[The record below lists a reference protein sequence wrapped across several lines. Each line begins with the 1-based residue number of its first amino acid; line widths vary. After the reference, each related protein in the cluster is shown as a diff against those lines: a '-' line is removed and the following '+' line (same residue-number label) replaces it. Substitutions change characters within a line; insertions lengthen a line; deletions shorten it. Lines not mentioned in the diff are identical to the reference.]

1 MNKKLLFFTLHSSL
15 FTFLLSSVSL
25 LQAKE
30 IGGKVT
36 DAATGNPIAGV
47 QVRAYGDERYTAM
60 TNAEGIY
67 LIKDVPDYVNS
78 VYFTLDGCA
87 PMQMAVG
94 KDAANV
100 NAKLYRN
107 AFSSSYKEYTSG
119 NRVSGTQGFGNS
131 VEASIDP
138 FIQGRLNADVHAV
151 GRGGNDGLGNVMFIN
166 GINSLNANAQPLV
179 VVDGVIMD
187 MMYDGTMLHD
197 GYFNNLLANINV
209 NDIESVEVM
218 KNGTAI
224 YGAKGAN
231 GVLLIKTK
239 RNKSMTTKID
249 VTIGGKFT
257 SIPRTPTM
265 MEADD
270 FRTYVSELLSAKV
283 LDISNMKFMV
293 SDPNY
298 YYYPQYHNQT
308 DWKKEVYRNAFAQTY
323 GINVQGGDDVAS
335 YNLSV
340 GYTDAK
346 STLKGNDFSR
356 FDMRLNTDIEVIRNL
371 NVRFDASFSDV
382 KRDLRDIGVS
392 SNVENTTIT
401 SPNFLAMVKSPFL
414 SPFAY
419 DVNGNVSN
427 YLAEADDYLEGVIT
441 TADRSLGNPNSIL
454 DNGDGRNKNTF
465 GNRLVMFTVAPS
477 YKINKHLTV
486 SEDFS
491 FSLVNTNENYYLP
504 LTGVPQFRVPG
515 LTDRVYVDNMVSSL
529 ATRQNSIQSD
539 TRLTWKNRYGAN
551 YIKAYG
557 GLRFMNNHYKLNVQN
572 GYNTGN
578 DKTPNMSTSLRYK
591 STDGADNKYSDFS
604 WYAAADYNYAEKYYA
619 SVSLTAQASSR
630 FGKDASALKMF
641 GTRWGLF
648 PSIQGSWVMSNES
661 WMADV
666 TPINYL
672 RLNLGFEITG
682 NDNIDYTASRTY
694 FISKS
699 MMGATL
705 TGLTL
710 GNVGNSTL
718 KWETSRKLNLGFE
731 TNLLDNRL
739 HVGFNYFASWTSDL
753 LTLQQMAWTSGLA
766 ENWTNSGK
774 LRNSGFDFSADVKV
788 INDKNWKWEVGM
800 SMGHYKNK
808 LTDLGN
814 GKTQQLT
821 SLYGATIISE
831 VGSPIAQFYGFR
843 TNGVYATEAEAKAD
857 GKVFLDN
864 TGKQIAFQAG
874 DMKFQDTN
882 GDGIISDDDRVV
894 IGNPNPDIYGN
905 IRSHLNWK
913 RFTLDMA
920 FTYSIGNDIY
930 NYQRSILESGK
941 YFYNQTTT
949 MNSRWT
955 TEGQETN
962 VPRLSYMD
970 PHGNS
975 RFSDRWIEDG
985 SYLKLSNITLSYA
998 IPINSTFIQGVTV
1011 WGAVNNVFTI
1021 TKYLGSDPDCTA
1033 AGNALYQG
1041 IDRGLLG
1048 KSRSFAMGVKV
1059 NL

>member
-1 MNKKLLFFTLHSSL
+1 MNTRKYITLTL
-15 FTFLLSSVSL
+15 ALASVSF

-47 QVRAYGDERYTAM
+47 QVKAYGDERFTAM

-67 LIKDVPDYVNS
+67 LMKDVPEYVNS
-78 VYFTLDGCA
+78 LYMTLEGCSPQQIA
-87 PMQMAVG
+87 IG
-94 KDAANV
+94 NDAMHVDAQ
-100 NAKLYRN
+100 LYRD
-107 AFSSSYKEYTSG
+107 AFSSSYKAYTSG
-119 NRVSGTQGFGNS
+119 NRTSGTTGFGNS
-131 VEASIDP
+131 VEMSIDP
-138 FIQGRLNADVHAV
+138 FIQGRMNADIHAV
-151 GRGGNDGLGNVMFIN
+151 SRGGNDGLGNVMFIN
-166 GINSLNANAQPLV
+166 GINSLNSNAQPLIV
-179 VVDGVIMD
+179 IDGMIVDVN
-187 MMYDGTMLHD
+187 YDGSMLHD

-249 VTIGGKFT
+249 LTIGGKFI
-257 SIPRTPTM
+257 SQPRTPSM
-265 MEADD
+265 MEAEDY
-270 FRTYVSELLSAKV
+270 RTYVTEMLAPRVSDMST
-283 LDISNMKFMV
+283 MKFMV
-293 SDPNY
+293 ADPKY
-298 YYYPQYHNQT
+298 YYYPQYHNET
-308 DWKKEVYRNAFAQTY
+308 DWKKEVYRNSFAQSY

-340 GYTDAK
+340 GYSAAN

-356 FDMRLNTDIEVIRNL
+356 FDMRLNTDIEIIRNL

-382 KRDLRDIGVS
+382 KRDLRDVGVS
-392 SNVENTTIT
+392 NDVESTTIT

-414 SPFAY
+414 SPYAY
-419 DVNGNVSN
+419 DVNGNLSG
-427 YLAEADDYLEGVIT
+427 YLAEADDYLQGYIIT
-441 TADRSLGNPNSIL
+441 SDRSLANPVSIL

-465 GNRLVMFTVAPS
+465 GNRLVTFTVAPS
-477 YKINKHLTV
+477 YKINKYFTV
-486 SEDFS
+486 SEDFG
-491 FSLVNTNENYYLP
+491 FTLVNTNENYYLP
-504 LTGVPQFRVPG
+504 ITGVPQFRVPG
-515 LTDRVYVDNMVSSL
+515 LTDIIYVENAVSSL

-539 TRLTWKNRYGAN
+539 TRLTWTNRYGAN
-551 YIKAYG
+551 YIKAFAG
-557 GLRFMNNHYKLNVQN
+557 FRFMNNRNKVNIQN

-578 DKTPNMSTSLRYK
+578 DKTPNMSPSLQYK
-591 STDGADNKYSDFS
+591 TTTGADDKYSDIS

-619 SVSLTAQASSR
+619 SVSLTGHASSR
-630 FGKDASALKMF
+630 FGEDASALKMF

-648 PSIQGSWVMSNES
+648 PSFQSSWVMSNEKWFS
-661 WMADV
+661 NVKMVD
-666 TPINYL
+666 YL

-682 NDNIDYTASRTY
+682 NDNIDYKASRSY
-694 FISKS
+694 FVSRS

-705 TGLTL
+705 TGLVL
-710 GNVGNSTL
+710 ENVGNNTL
-718 KWETSRKLNLGFE
+718 KWETTRKFNAGFE
-731 TNLLDNRL
+731 TNLLNNRL

-753 LTLQQMAWTSGLA
+753 LMLQQMAWTTGLA
-766 ENWTNSGK
+766 QNWTNGGK

-788 INDKNWKWEVGM
+788 INDKDWKWELGAT
-800 SMGHYKNK
+800 MGHYKNK

-814 GKTQQLT
+814 GTDRLLT
-821 SLYGATIISE
+821 NAYGATIISE
-831 VGSPIAQFYGFR
+831 VGGPVGQFYGYK
-843 TNGVYATEAEAKAD
+843 TNGIYSTEAEAQAD
-857 GKVFLDN
+857 GKYYLDQSGN
-864 TGKQIAFQAG
+864 KVAFQAG
-874 DMKFQDTN
+874 DMRFQDTN
-882 GDGIISDDDRVV
+882 GDGKIGEEDRVV
-894 IGNPNPDIYGN
+894 IGDPNPDIYGN
-905 IRSHLNWK
+905 FRSHLKWK
-913 RFTLDMA
+913 RFALDMA

-941 YFYNQTTT
+941 YFYNQTKA

-955 TEGQETN
+955 TEGQVTDI
-962 VPRLSYMD
+962 PRLSYQD

-998 IPINSTFIQGVTV
+998 IPINSTFLQGITV

-1033 AGNALYQG
+1033 SGNALLQG

-1048 KSRSFAMGVKV
+1048 QSRSFAMGVKV

>member
-1 MNKKLLFFTLHSSL
+1 MNKKYIITL
-15 FTFLLSSVSL
+15 TFALTSVSF

-36 DAATGNPIAGV
+36 DAATGNPIAGA

-67 LIKDVPDYVNS
+67 LMKDVPEYVSS
-78 VYFTLDGCA
+78 VYITLDGCA
-87 PMQMAVG
+87 PLQMAIG
-94 KDAANV
+94 KDPAHVDAQ
-100 NAKLYRN
+100 LYRD
-107 AFSSSYKEYTSG
+107 AFSSNYKGYTSG
-119 NRVSGTQGFGNS
+119 NRTSGTKGFENS
-131 VEASIDP
+131 VEASVDP
-138 FIQGRLNADVHAV
+138 FIQSRLNSEVHAV

-166 GINSLNANAQPLV
+166 GLNSLNANAQPLV

-187 MMYDGTMLHD
+187 MMYDRTMIHD
-197 GYFNNLLANINV
+197 GYFNNLLANINI

-231 GVLLIKTK
+231 GVVLIKTK

-249 VTIGGKFT
+249 VTIGAKFT

-265 MEADD
+265 MVAEDY
-270 FRTYVSELLSAKV
+270 RTYASEMLSAKV
-283 LDISNMKFMV
+283 EDISNMKFMV
-293 SDPNY
+293 SDPSY

-340 GYTDAK
+340 GYTDGK

-356 FDMRLNTDIEVIRNL
+356 FDMRLNTDIEIIRNL

-382 KRDLRDIGVS
+382 KRDLRDVGVS
-392 SNVENTTIT
+392 ANVDNTTLT
-401 SPNFLAMVKSPFL
+401 APNFLAMVKAPFL
-414 SPFAY
+414 SPYAY
-419 DVNGNVSN
+419 DISGNKSE
-427 YLAEADDYLEGVIT
+427 YLAEADDYLEDYIIT
-441 TADRSLGNPNSIL
+441 SDRSLANPNSIL

-465 GNRLVMFTVAPS
+465 GNRLVTFTIAPS
-477 YKINKHLTV
+477 YKINKYFTV
-486 SEDFS
+486 SEDFN

-504 LTGVPQFRVPG
+504 IAGVPLFRVPD
-515 LTDRVYVDNMVSSL
+515 LTDRVYVNNTVSSL

-551 YIKAYG
+551 FIKAYG
-557 GLRFMNNHYKLNVQN
+557 GIRYMNNRYKMNIQK

-578 DKTPNMSTSLRYK
+578 DKTPNMSSALSYK
-591 STDGADNKYSDFS
+591 STIGADDKYSDFT
-604 WYAAADYNYAEKYYA
+604 WYLAADYNYAEKYYVSA
-619 SVSLTAQASSR
+619 SLASQASSR
-630 FGKDASALKMF
+630 FGDDASAMKLF
-641 GTRWGLF
+641 GARWGFF
-648 PSIQGSWVMSNES
+648 PSFQGSWVMSNES
-661 WMADV
+661 WMAGAKMID
-666 TPINYL
+666 YL
-672 RLNLGFEITG
+672 RLNMGFEITG
-682 NDNIDYTASRTY
+682 NDNINDTASRSY
-694 FISKS
+694 FVSKS

-705 TGLTL
+705 TGLL
-710 GNVGNSTL
+710 FGNVGNSTL
-718 KWETSRKLNLGFE
+718 KWETTRRFNVGFE
-731 TNLLDNRL
+731 SNLLNNRL

-753 LTLQQMAWTSGLA
+753 LTLQQVAWTSGLH
-766 ENWTNSGK
+766 ENWTNGGK
-774 LRNSGFDFSADVKV
+774 LRNTGFDLSFDVKV
-788 INDKNWKWEVGM
+788 LNTKDWKWEVGAT
-800 SMGHYKNK
+800 MGHYKNK

-814 GKTQQLT
+814 GT
-821 SLYGATIISE
+821 SSMLSSAYGATIISE

-864 TGKQIAFQAG
+864 TGRAIAFQAG

-905 IRSHLNWK
+905 FRSHLNWK

-930 NYQRSILESGK
+930 NYERSILESGK
-941 YFYNQTTT
+941 YFYNQTSA

-955 TEGQETN
+955 TEGQVTDM
-962 VPRLSYMD
+962 PRLSYQD

-985 SYLKLSNITLSYA
+985 SYLKFSNVTLSYA
-998 IPINSTFIQGVTV
+998 IPINSTFLQGITV
-1011 WGAVNNVFTI
+1011 WGAINNVFTI

-1033 AGNALYQG
+1033 SGNALYQG

>member
-1 MNKKLLFFTLHSSL
+1 MNTRKYITLTL
-15 FTFLLSSVSL
+15 ALASVSF

-47 QVRAYGDERYTAM
+47 QVKAYGDERFTAM

-67 LIKDVPDYVNS
+67 LMKDVPEYVNS
-78 VYFTLDGCA
+78 LYMTLEGCSPQQIA
-87 PMQMAVG
+87 IG
-94 KDAANV
+94 NDAMHVDAQ
-100 NAKLYRN
+100 LYRD
-107 AFSSSYKEYTSG
+107 AFSSSYKAYTSG
-119 NRVSGTQGFGNS
+119 NRTSGTTGFGNS
-131 VEASIDP
+131 VEMSIDP
-138 FIQGRLNADVHAV
+138 FIQGRMNADIHAV
-151 GRGGNDGLGNVMFIN
+151 SRGGNDGLGNVMFIN
-166 GINSLNANAQPLV
+166 GINSLNSNAQPLIV
-179 VVDGVIMD
+179 IDGMIVDVN
-187 MMYDGTMLHD
+187 YDGSMLHD

-249 VTIGGKFT
+249 LTIGGKFI
-257 SIPRTPTM
+257 SQPRTPSM
-265 MEADD
+265 MEAEDY
-270 FRTYVSELLSAKV
+270 RTYVTEMLAPRVSDMST
-283 LDISNMKFMV
+283 MKFMV
-293 SDPNY
+293 ADPKY
-298 YYYPQYHNQT
+298 YYYPQYHNET
-308 DWKKEVYRNAFAQTY
+308 DWKKEVYRNSFAQSY

-340 GYTDAK
+340 GYSAAN

-356 FDMRLNTDIEVIRNL
+356 FDMRLNTDIEIIRNL

-382 KRDLRDIGVS
+382 KRDLRDVGVS
-392 SNVENTTIT
+392 NDVESTTIT

-414 SPFAY
+414 SPYAY
-419 DVNGNVSN
+419 DVNGNLSG
-427 YLAEADDYLEGVIT
+427 YLAEADDYLQGYIIT
-441 TADRSLGNPNSIL
+441 SDRSLANPVSIL

-465 GNRLVMFTVAPS
+465 GNRLVTFTVAPS
-477 YKINKHLTV
+477 YKINKYFTV
-486 SEDFS
+486 SEDFG
-491 FSLVNTNENYYLP
+491 FTLVNTNENYYLP
-504 LTGVPQFRVPG
+504 ITGVPQFRVPG
-515 LTDRVYVDNMVSSL
+515 LTDIVYVENAVSSL

-539 TRLTWKNRYGAN
+539 TRLTWTNRYGAN
-551 YIKAYG
+551 YIKAFAG
-557 GLRFMNNHYKLNVQN
+557 FRFMNNRNKVNIQN

-578 DKTPNMSTSLRYK
+578 DKTPNMSTSLQYK
-591 STDGADNKYSDFS
+591 TTTGADDKYSDIS

-619 SVSLTAQASSR
+619 SVSLTGHASSR
-630 FGKDASALKMF
+630 FGEDASALKMF

-648 PSIQGSWVMSNES
+648 PSFQGSWVMSNEKWFS
-661 WMADV
+661 NVKMVD
-666 TPINYL
+666 YL

-682 NDNIDYTASRTY
+682 NDNIDYKASRSY
-694 FISKS
+694 FVSRS

-705 TGLTL
+705 TGLVL
-710 GNVGNSTL
+710 ENVGNSTL
-718 KWETSRKLNLGFE
+718 KWETTRKFNAGFE
-731 TNLLDNRL
+731 TNLLNNRL

-753 LTLQQMAWTSGLA
+753 LMLQQMAWTTGLA
-766 ENWTNSGK
+766 QNWTNGGK

-788 INDKNWKWEVGM
+788 INDKDWKWELGAT
-800 SMGHYKNK
+800 MGHYKNK

-814 GKTQQLT
+814 GSDRLLT
-821 SLYGATIISE
+821 SAYGATIISE
-831 VGSPIAQFYGFR
+831 VGGPVGQFYGYK
-843 TNGVYATEAEAKAD
+843 TNGVYSTEAEAQAD
-857 GKVFLDN
+857 GKYYLDQSGN
-864 TGKQIAFQAG
+864 KVAFQAG
-874 DMKFQDTN
+874 DMRFQDTN
-882 GDGIISDDDRVV
+882 GDGKIGEEDRVV
-894 IGNPNPDIYGN
+894 IGDPNPDIYGN
-905 IRSHLNWK
+905 FRSHLKWK
-913 RFTLDMA
+913 RFALDMA

-941 YFYNQTTT
+941 YFYNQTKA

-955 TEGQETN
+955 TEGQVTDI
-962 VPRLSYMD
+962 PRLSYQD

-998 IPINSTFIQGVTV
+998 IPINRTFLQGITV

-1033 AGNALYQG
+1033 SGNALLQG

-1048 KSRSFAMGVKV
+1048 QSRSFAMGVKV

>member
-1 MNKKLLFFTLHSSL
+1 MNTRKYITLTL
-15 FTFLLSSVSL
+15 ALASVSF

-47 QVRAYGDERYTAM
+47 QVKAYGDERFTAM

-67 LIKDVPDYVNS
+67 LMKDVPEYVNS
-78 VYFTLDGCA
+78 LYMTLEGCSPQQIA
-87 PMQMAVG
+87 IG
-94 KDAANV
+94 NDAMHVDAQ
-100 NAKLYRN
+100 LYRD
-107 AFSSSYKEYTSG
+107 AFSSSYKAYTSG
-119 NRVSGTQGFGNS
+119 NRTSGTTGFGNS
-131 VEASIDP
+131 VEMSIDP
-138 FIQGRLNADVHAV
+138 FIQGRMNADIHAV
-151 GRGGNDGLGNVMFIN
+151 SRGGNDGLGNVMFIN
-166 GINSLNANAQPLV
+166 GINSLNSNAQPLIV
-179 VVDGVIMD
+179 IDGMIVDVN
-187 MMYDGTMLHD
+187 YDGSMLHD

-249 VTIGGKFT
+249 LTIGGKFI
-257 SIPRTPTM
+257 SQPRTPSM
-265 MEADD
+265 MEAEDY
-270 FRTYVSELLSAKV
+270 RTYVTEMLAPRVSDMST
-283 LDISNMKFMV
+283 MKFMV
-293 SDPNY
+293 ADPKY
-298 YYYPQYHNQT
+298 YYYPQYHNET
-308 DWKKEVYRNAFAQTY
+308 DWKKEVYRNSFAQSY

-340 GYTDAK
+340 GYSAAN

-356 FDMRLNTDIEVIRNL
+356 FDMRLNTDIEIIRNL

-382 KRDLRDIGVS
+382 KRDLRDVGVS
-392 SNVENTTIT
+392 NDVESTTIT

-414 SPFAY
+414 SPYAY
-419 DVNGNVSN
+419 DVNGNLSG
-427 YLAEADDYLEGVIT
+427 YLAEADDYLQGYIIT
-441 TADRSLGNPNSIL
+441 SDRSLANPVSIL

-465 GNRLVMFTVAPS
+465 GNRLVTFTVAPS
-477 YKINKHLTV
+477 YKINKYFTV
-486 SEDFS
+486 SEDFG
-491 FSLVNTNENYYLP
+491 FTLVNTNENYYLP
-504 LTGVPQFRVPG
+504 ITGVPQFRVPG
-515 LTDRVYVDNMVSSL
+515 LTDIVYVENAVSSL

-539 TRLTWKNRYGAN
+539 TRLTWTNRYGAN
-551 YIKAYG
+551 YIKAFAG
-557 GLRFMNNHYKLNVQN
+557 FRFMNNRNKVNIQN

-578 DKTPNMSTSLRYK
+578 DKTPNMSPSLQYK
-591 STDGADNKYSDFS
+591 TTTGADDKYSDIS

-619 SVSLTAQASSR
+619 SVSLTGHASSR
-630 FGKDASALKMF
+630 FGEDASALKMF

-648 PSIQGSWVMSNES
+648 PNFQGSWVMSNEKWFS
-661 WMADV
+661 NVKMVD
-666 TPINYL
+666 YL

-682 NDNIDYTASRTY
+682 NDNIDYKASRSY
-694 FISKS
+694 FVSRS

-705 TGLTL
+705 TGLVL
-710 GNVGNSTL
+710 ENVGNSTL
-718 KWETSRKLNLGFE
+718 KWETTRKFNAGFE
-731 TNLLDNRL
+731 TNLLNNRL

-753 LTLQQMAWTSGLA
+753 LMLQQMAWTTGLA
-766 ENWTNSGK
+766 QNWTNGGK

-788 INDKNWKWEVGM
+788 INDKDWKWELGAT
-800 SMGHYKNK
+800 MGHYKNK

-814 GKTQQLT
+814 GSDRLLT
-821 SLYGATIISE
+821 SAYGATIISE
-831 VGSPIAQFYGFR
+831 VGGPVGQFYGYK
-843 TNGVYATEAEAKAD
+843 TNGVYSTEAEAQAD
-857 GKVFLDN
+857 GKYYLDQSGN
-864 TGKQIAFQAG
+864 KVAFQAG
-874 DMKFQDTN
+874 DMRFQDTN
-882 GDGIISDDDRVV
+882 GDGKIGEEDRVV
-894 IGNPNPDIYGN
+894 IGDPNPDIYGN
-905 IRSHLNWK
+905 FRSHLKWK
-913 RFTLDMA
+913 RFALDMA

-941 YFYNQTTT
+941 YFYNQTKA

-955 TEGQETN
+955 TEGQVTDI
-962 VPRLSYMD
+962 PRLSYQD

-998 IPINSTFIQGVTV
+998 IPINRTFLQGITV

-1033 AGNALYQG
+1033 SGNALLQG

-1048 KSRSFAMGVKV
+1048 QSRSFAMGVKV

>member
-1 MNKKLLFFTLHSSL
+1 MNTRKYITLTL
-15 FTFLLSSVSL
+15 ALASVSF

-47 QVRAYGDERYTAM
+47 QVKAYGDERFTAM

-67 LIKDVPDYVNS
+67 LMKDVPEYVNS
-78 VYFTLDGCA
+78 LYMTLEGCSPQQIA
-87 PMQMAVG
+87 IG
-94 KDAANV
+94 NDAMHVDAQ
-100 NAKLYRN
+100 LYRD
-107 AFSSSYKEYTSG
+107 AFSSSYKAYTSG
-119 NRVSGTQGFGNS
+119 NRTSGTTGFGNS
-131 VEASIDP
+131 VEMSIDP
-138 FIQGRLNADVHAV
+138 FIQGRMNADIHAV
-151 GRGGNDGLGNVMFIN
+151 SRGGNDGLGNVMFIN
-166 GINSLNANAQPLV
+166 GINSLNSNAQPLIV
-179 VVDGVIMD
+179 IDGMIVDVN
-187 MMYDGTMLHD
+187 YDGSMLHD

-249 VTIGGKFT
+249 LTIGGKFI
-257 SIPRTPTM
+257 SQPRTPSM
-265 MEADD
+265 MEAEDY
-270 FRTYVSELLSAKV
+270 RTYVTEMLAPRVSDMST
-283 LDISNMKFMV
+283 MKFMV
-293 SDPNY
+293 ADPKY
-298 YYYPQYHNQT
+298 YYYPQYHNET
-308 DWKKEVYRNAFAQTY
+308 DWKKEVYRNSFAQSY

-340 GYTDAK
+340 GYSAAN

-356 FDMRLNTDIEVIRNL
+356 FDMRLNTDIEIIRNL

-382 KRDLRDIGVS
+382 KRDLRDVGVS
-392 SNVENTTIT
+392 NDVESTTIT

-414 SPFAY
+414 SPYAY
-419 DVNGNVSN
+419 DVNGNLSG
-427 YLAEADDYLEGVIT
+427 YLAEADDYLQGYIIT
-441 TADRSLGNPNSIL
+441 SDRSLANPVSIL

-465 GNRLVMFTVAPS
+465 GNRLVTFTVAPS
-477 YKINKHLTV
+477 YKINKYFTV
-486 SEDFS
+486 SEDFG
-491 FSLVNTNENYYLP
+491 FTLVNTNENYYLP
-504 LTGVPQFRVPG
+504 ITGVPQFRVPG
-515 LTDRVYVDNMVSSL
+515 LTDIVYVENAVSSL

-539 TRLTWKNRYGAN
+539 TRLTWTNRYGAN
-551 YIKAYG
+551 YIKAFAG
-557 GLRFMNNHYKLNVQN
+557 FRFMNNRNKVNIQN

-578 DKTPNMSTSLRYK
+578 DKTPNMSTSLQYK
-591 STDGADNKYSDFS
+591 TTTGADDKYSDIS
-604 WYAAADYNYAEKYYA
+604 WYAAADYNFAEKYYA
-619 SVSLTAQASSR
+619 SVSLTGHASSR
-630 FGKDASALKMF
+630 FGEDASALKMF

-648 PSIQGSWVMSNES
+648 PSFQGSWVMSNEKWFS
-661 WMADV
+661 NVKMVD
-666 TPINYL
+666 YL

-682 NDNIDYTASRTY
+682 NDNIDYKASRSY
-694 FISKS
+694 FVSRS

-705 TGLTL
+705 TGLVL
-710 GNVGNSTL
+710 ENVGNSTL
-718 KWETSRKLNLGFE
+718 KWETTRKFNAGFE
-731 TNLLDNRL
+731 TNLLNNRL

-753 LTLQQMAWTSGLA
+753 LMLQQMAWTTGLA
-766 ENWTNSGK
+766 QNWTNGGK

-788 INDKNWKWEVGM
+788 INDKDWKWELGAT
-800 SMGHYKNK
+800 MGHYKNK

-814 GKTQQLT
+814 GTDRLLT
-821 SLYGATIISE
+821 SAYGATIISE
-831 VGSPIAQFYGFR
+831 VGGPVGQFYGYK
-843 TNGVYATEAEAKAD
+843 TNGVYSTEAEAQAD
-857 GKVFLDN
+857 GKYYLDQSGN
-864 TGKQIAFQAG
+864 KVAFQAG
-874 DMKFQDTN
+874 DMRFQDTN
-882 GDGIISDDDRVV
+882 GDGKIGEEDRVV
-894 IGNPNPDIYGN
+894 IGDPNPDIYGN
-905 IRSHLNWK
+905 FRSHLKWK
-913 RFTLDMA
+913 RFALDMA

-941 YFYNQTTT
+941 YFYNQTKA

-955 TEGQETN
+955 TEGQVTDI
-962 VPRLSYMD
+962 PRLSYQD

-998 IPINSTFIQGVTV
+998 IPINSTFLQGITV

-1033 AGNALYQG
+1033 SGNALLQG

-1048 KSRSFAMGVKV
+1048 QSRSFAMGVKV

>member
-1 MNKKLLFFTLHSSL
+1 M
-15 FTFLLSSVSL
+15 
-25 LQAKE
+25 
-30 IGGKVT
+30 
-36 DAATGNPIAGV
+36 
-47 QVRAYGDERYTAM
+47 
-60 TNAEGIY
+60 
-67 LIKDVPDYVNS
+67 
-78 VYFTLDGCA
+78 
-87 PMQMAVG
+87 
-94 KDAANV
+94 
-100 NAKLYRN
+100 
-107 AFSSSYKEYTSG
+107 
-119 NRVSGTQGFGNS
+119 
-131 VEASIDP
+131 
-138 FIQGRLNADVHAV
+138 
-151 GRGGNDGLGNVMFIN
+151 
-166 GINSLNANAQPLV
+166 
-179 VVDGVIMD
+179 
-187 MMYDGTMLHD
+187 
-197 GYFNNLLANINV
+197 
-209 NDIESVEVM
+209 
-218 KNGTAI
+218 
-224 YGAKGAN
+224 
-231 GVLLIKTK
+231 
-239 RNKSMTTKID
+239 
-249 VTIGGKFT
+249 
-257 SIPRTPTM
+257 
-265 MEADD
+265 
-270 FRTYVSELLSAKV
+270 
-283 LDISNMKFMV
+283 
-293 SDPNY
+293 
-298 YYYPQYHNQT
+298 
-308 DWKKEVYRNAFAQTY
+308 YRNAFAQTY

>member
-1 MNKKLLFFTLHSSL
+1 MNTRKYITLTL
-15 FTFLLSSVSL
+15 ALASVSF

-47 QVRAYGDERYTAM
+47 QVKAYGDERFTAM

-67 LIKDVPDYVNS
+67 LMKDVPEYVNS
-78 VYFTLDGCA
+78 LYMTLEGCSPQQIA
-87 PMQMAVG
+87 IG
-94 KDAANV
+94 NDAMHVDAQ
-100 NAKLYRN
+100 LYRD
-107 AFSSSYKEYTSG
+107 AFSSSYKAYTSG
-119 NRVSGTQGFGNS
+119 NRTSGTTGFGNS
-131 VEASIDP
+131 VEMSIDP
-138 FIQGRLNADVHAV
+138 FIQGRMNADIHAV
-151 GRGGNDGLGNVMFIN
+151 SRGGNDGLGNVMFIN
-166 GINSLNANAQPLV
+166 GINSLNSNAQPLIV
-179 VVDGVIMD
+179 IDGMIVDVN
-187 MMYDGTMLHD
+187 YDGSMLHD

-249 VTIGGKFT
+249 LTIGGKFI
-257 SIPRTPTM
+257 SQPRTPSM
-265 MEADD
+265 MEAEDY
-270 FRTYVSELLSAKV
+270 RTYVTEMLAPRVSDMST
-283 LDISNMKFMV
+283 MKFMV
-293 SDPNY
+293 ADPKY
-298 YYYPQYHNQT
+298 YYYPQYHNET
-308 DWKKEVYRNAFAQTY
+308 DWKKEVYRNSFAQSY

-340 GYTDAK
+340 GYSAAN

-356 FDMRLNTDIEVIRNL
+356 FDMRLNTDIEIIRNL

-382 KRDLRDIGVS
+382 KRDLRDVGVS
-392 SNVENTTIT
+392 NDVESTTIT

-414 SPFAY
+414 SPYAY
-419 DVNGNVSN
+419 DVNGNLSG
-427 YLAEADDYLEGVIT
+427 YLAEADDYLQGYIIT
-441 TADRSLGNPNSIL
+441 SDRSLANPVSIL

-465 GNRLVMFTVAPS
+465 GNRLVTFTVAPS
-477 YKINKHLTV
+477 YKINKYFTV
-486 SEDFS
+486 SEDFG
-491 FSLVNTNENYYLP
+491 FTLVNTNENYYLP
-504 LTGVPQFRVPG
+504 ITGVPQFRVPG
-515 LTDRVYVDNMVSSL
+515 LTDIVYVENAVSSL

-539 TRLTWKNRYGAN
+539 TRLTWTNRYGAN
-551 YIKAYG
+551 YIKAFAG
-557 GLRFMNNHYKLNVQN
+557 FRFMNNRNKVNIQN

-578 DKTPNMSTSLRYK
+578 DKTPNMSPSLQYK
-591 STDGADNKYSDFS
+591 TTTGADDKYSDIS

-619 SVSLTAQASSR
+619 SVSLTGHASSR
-630 FGKDASALKMF
+630 FGEDASALKMF

-648 PSIQGSWVMSNES
+648 PSFQGSWVMSNEKWFS
-661 WMADV
+661 NVKMVD
-666 TPINYL
+666 YL

-682 NDNIDYTASRTY
+682 NDNIDYKASRSY
-694 FISKS
+694 FVSRS

-705 TGLTL
+705 TGLVL
-710 GNVGNSTL
+710 ENVGNSTL
-718 KWETSRKLNLGFE
+718 KWETTRKFNAGFE
-731 TNLLDNRL
+731 TNLLNNRL

-753 LTLQQMAWTSGLA
+753 LMLQQMAWTTGLA
-766 ENWTNSGK
+766 QNWTNDGK

-788 INDKNWKWEVGM
+788 INDKDWKWELGAT
-800 SMGHYKNK
+800 MGHYKNK

-814 GKTQQLT
+814 GSDRLLT
-821 SLYGATIISE
+821 SAYGATIISE
-831 VGSPIAQFYGFR
+831 VGGPVGQFYGYK
-843 TNGVYATEAEAKAD
+843 TNGVYSTEAEAQAD
-857 GKVFLDN
+857 GKYYLDQSGN
-864 TGKQIAFQAG
+864 KVAFQAG
-874 DMKFQDTN
+874 DMRFQDTN
-882 GDGIISDDDRVV
+882 GDGKIGEEDRVV
-894 IGNPNPDIYGN
+894 IGDPNPDIYGN
-905 IRSHLNWK
+905 FRSHLKWK
-913 RFTLDMA
+913 RFALDMA

-941 YFYNQTTT
+941 YFYNQTKA

-955 TEGQETN
+955 TEGQVTDI
-962 VPRLSYMD
+962 PRLSYQD

-998 IPINSTFIQGVTV
+998 IPINRTFLQGITV

-1033 AGNALYQG
+1033 SGNALLQG

-1048 KSRSFAMGVKV
+1048 QSRSFAMGVKV

>member
-1 MNKKLLFFTLHSSL
+1 MNTRKYITLTL
-15 FTFLLSSVSL
+15 ALASVSF

-47 QVRAYGDERYTAM
+47 QVKAYGDERFTAM

-67 LIKDVPDYVNS
+67 LMKDVPEYVNS
-78 VYFTLDGCA
+78 LYMTLEGCSPQQIA
-87 PMQMAVG
+87 IG
-94 KDAANV
+94 NDAMHVDAQ
-100 NAKLYRN
+100 LYRD
-107 AFSSSYKEYTSG
+107 AFSSSYKAYTSG
-119 NRVSGTQGFGNS
+119 NRTSGTTGFGNS
-131 VEASIDP
+131 VEMSIDP
-138 FIQGRLNADVHAV
+138 FIQGRMNADIHAV
-151 GRGGNDGLGNVMFIN
+151 SRGGNDGLGNVMFIN
-166 GINSLNANAQPLV
+166 GINSLNSNAQPLIV
-179 VVDGVIMD
+179 IDGMIVDVN
-187 MMYDGTMLHD
+187 YDGSMLHD

-249 VTIGGKFT
+249 LTIGGKFI
-257 SIPRTPTM
+257 SQPRTPSM
-265 MEADD
+265 MEAEDY
-270 FRTYVSELLSAKV
+270 RTYVTEMLAPRVSDMST
-283 LDISNMKFMV
+283 MKFMV
-293 SDPNY
+293 ADPKY
-298 YYYPQYHNQT
+298 YYYPQYHNET
-308 DWKKEVYRNAFAQTY
+308 DWKKEVYRNSFAQSY

-340 GYTDAK
+340 GYSAAN

-356 FDMRLNTDIEVIRNL
+356 FDMRLNTDIEIIRNL

-382 KRDLRDIGVS
+382 KRDLRDVGVS
-392 SNVENTTIT
+392 NDVESTTIT

-414 SPFAY
+414 SPYAY
-419 DVNGNVSN
+419 DVNGNLSG
-427 YLAEADDYLEGVIT
+427 YLAEADDYLQGYIIT
-441 TADRSLGNPNSIL
+441 SDRSLANPVSIL

-465 GNRLVMFTVAPS
+465 GNRLVTFTVAPS
-477 YKINKHLTV
+477 YKINKYFTV
-486 SEDFS
+486 SEDFG
-491 FSLVNTNENYYLP
+491 FTLVNTNENYYLP
-504 LTGVPQFRVPG
+504 ITGVPQFRVPG
-515 LTDRVYVDNMVSSL
+515 LTDIVYVENAVSSL

-539 TRLTWKNRYGAN
+539 TRLTWTNRYGAN
-551 YIKAYG
+551 YIKAFAG
-557 GLRFMNNHYKLNVQN
+557 FRFMNNRNKVNIQN

-578 DKTPNMSTSLRYK
+578 DKTPNMSTSLQYK
-591 STDGADNKYSDFS
+591 TTTGADDKYSDIS

-619 SVSLTAQASSR
+619 SVSLTGHASSR
-630 FGKDASALKMF
+630 FGEDASALKMF

-648 PSIQGSWVMSNES
+648 PSFQGSWVMSNEKWFS
-661 WMADV
+661 NVKMVD
-666 TPINYL
+666 YL

-682 NDNIDYTASRTY
+682 NDNIDYKASRSY
-694 FISKS
+694 FVSRS

-705 TGLTL
+705 TGLVL
-710 GNVGNSTL
+710 ENVGNNTL
-718 KWETSRKLNLGFE
+718 KWETTRKFNAGFE
-731 TNLLDNRL
+731 TNLLNNRL

-753 LTLQQMAWTSGLA
+753 LMLQQMAWTTGLA
-766 ENWTNSGK
+766 QNWTNGGK

-788 INDKNWKWEVGM
+788 INDKDWKWELGAT
-800 SMGHYKNK
+800 MGHYKNK

-814 GKTQQLT
+814 GTDRLLT
-821 SLYGATIISE
+821 SAYGATIISE
-831 VGSPIAQFYGFR
+831 VGGPVGQFYGYK
-843 TNGVYATEAEAKAD
+843 TNGVYSTEAEAQAD
-857 GKVFLDN
+857 GKYYLDQSGN
-864 TGKQIAFQAG
+864 KVAFQAG
-874 DMKFQDTN
+874 DMRFQDTN
-882 GDGIISDDDRVV
+882 GDGKIGEEDRVV
-894 IGNPNPDIYGN
+894 IGDPNPDIYGN
-905 IRSHLNWK
+905 FRSHLKWK
-913 RFTLDMA
+913 RFALDMA

-941 YFYNQTTT
+941 YFYNQTKA

-955 TEGQETN
+955 TEGQVTDI
-962 VPRLSYMD
+962 PRLSYQD

-998 IPINSTFIQGVTV
+998 IPINSTFLQGITV
-1011 WGAVNNVFTI
+1011 WGAVNNVFNI

-1033 AGNALYQG
+1033 SGNALLQG

-1048 KSRSFAMGVKV
+1048 QSRSFAMGVKV

>member
-1 MNKKLLFFTLHSSL
+1 MNTRKYITLTL
-15 FTFLLSSVSL
+15 ALASVSF

-47 QVRAYGDERYTAM
+47 QVKAYGDERFTAM

-67 LIKDVPDYVNS
+67 LMKDVPEYVNS
-78 VYFTLDGCA
+78 LYMTLEGCSPQQIA
-87 PMQMAVG
+87 IG
-94 KDAANV
+94 NDAMHVDAQ
-100 NAKLYRN
+100 LYRD
-107 AFSSSYKEYTSG
+107 AFSSSYKAYTSG
-119 NRVSGTQGFGNS
+119 NRTSGTTGFGNS
-131 VEASIDP
+131 VEMSIDP
-138 FIQGRLNADVHAV
+138 FIQGRMNADIHAV
-151 GRGGNDGLGNVMFIN
+151 SRGGNDGLGNVMFIN
-166 GINSLNANAQPLV
+166 GINSLNSNAQPLIV
-179 VVDGVIMD
+179 IDGMIVDVN
-187 MMYDGTMLHD
+187 YDGSMLHD

-249 VTIGGKFT
+249 LTIGGKFI
-257 SIPRTPTM
+257 SQPRTPSM
-265 MEADD
+265 MEAEDY
-270 FRTYVSELLSAKV
+270 RTYVTEMLAPRVSDMST
-283 LDISNMKFMV
+283 MKFMV
-293 SDPNY
+293 ADPKY
-298 YYYPQYHNQT
+298 YYYPQYHNET
-308 DWKKEVYRNAFAQTY
+308 DWKKEVYRNSFAQSY

-340 GYTDAK
+340 GYSAAN

-356 FDMRLNTDIEVIRNL
+356 FDMRLNTDIEIIRNL

-382 KRDLRDIGVS
+382 KRDLRDVGVS
-392 SNVENTTIT
+392 NDVESTTIT

-414 SPFAY
+414 SPYAY
-419 DVNGNVSN
+419 DVNGNLSG
-427 YLAEADDYLEGVIT
+427 YLAEADDYLQGYIIT
-441 TADRSLGNPNSIL
+441 SDRSLANPVSIL

-465 GNRLVMFTVAPS
+465 GNRLVTFTVAPS
-477 YKINKHLTV
+477 YKINKYFTV
-486 SEDFS
+486 SEDFG
-491 FSLVNTNENYYLP
+491 FTLVNTNENYYLP
-504 LTGVPQFRVPG
+504 ITGVPQFRVPG
-515 LTDRVYVDNMVSSL
+515 LTDIVYVENAVSSL

-539 TRLTWKNRYGAN
+539 TRLTWTNRYGAN
-551 YIKAYG
+551 YIKAFAG
-557 GLRFMNNHYKLNVQN
+557 FRFMNNRNKVNIQN

-578 DKTPNMSTSLRYK
+578 DKTPNMSPSLQYK
-591 STDGADNKYSDFS
+591 TTTGADDKYSDIS

-619 SVSLTAQASSR
+619 SVSLTGHASSR
-630 FGKDASALKMF
+630 FGEDASALKMF

-648 PSIQGSWVMSNES
+648 PSFQGSWVMSNEKWFS
-661 WMADV
+661 NVKMVD
-666 TPINYL
+666 YL

-682 NDNIDYTASRTY
+682 NDNIDYKASRSY
-694 FISKS
+694 FVSRS

-705 TGLTL
+705 TGLVL
-710 GNVGNSTL
+710 ENVGNSTL
-718 KWETSRKLNLGFE
+718 KWETTRKFNAGFE
-731 TNLLDNRL
+731 TNLLNNRL

-753 LTLQQMAWTSGLA
+753 LMLQQMAWTTGLA
-766 ENWTNSGK
+766 QNWTNGGK

-788 INDKNWKWEVGM
+788 INDKDWKWELGAT
-800 SMGHYKNK
+800 MGHYKNK

-814 GKTQQLT
+814 GSDRLLT
-821 SLYGATIISE
+821 SAYGATIISE
-831 VGSPIAQFYGFR
+831 VGGPVGQFYGYK
-843 TNGVYATEAEAKAD
+843 TNGVYSTEAEAQAD
-857 GKVFLDN
+857 GKYYLDQSGN
-864 TGKQIAFQAG
+864 KVAFQAG
-874 DMKFQDTN
+874 DMRFQDTN
-882 GDGIISDDDRVV
+882 GDGKIGEEDRVV
-894 IGNPNPDIYGN
+894 IGDPNPDIYGN
-905 IRSHLNWK
+905 FRSHLKWK
-913 RFTLDMA
+913 RFALDMA

-941 YFYNQTTT
+941 YFYNQTKA

-955 TEGQETN
+955 TEGQVTDI
-962 VPRLSYMD
+962 PRLSYQD

-998 IPINSTFIQGVTV
+998 IPINRTFLQGITV

-1033 AGNALYQG
+1033 SGNALLQG

-1048 KSRSFAMGVKV
+1048 QSRSFAMGVKV

>member
-1 MNKKLLFFTLHSSL
+1 MNKRKYITLTL
-15 FTFLLSSVSL
+15 ALASVSF

-47 QVRAYGDERYTAM
+47 QVKAYGDERFTAM

-67 LIKDVPDYVNS
+67 LMKDVPEYVNS
-78 VYFTLDGCA
+78 LYLTLEGCS
-87 PMQMAVG
+87 PLQVAVG
-94 KDAANV
+94 KDAMHV
-100 NAKLYRN
+100 DVQMYKD
-107 AFSSSYKEYTSG
+107 AFSSSYKAYTSG
-119 NRVSGTQGFGNS
+119 NRVSGTTNFGNS
-131 VEASIDP
+131 VEMSIDP
-138 FIQGRLNADVHAV
+138 FIKGRLNADVRAV
-151 GRGGNDGLGNVMFIN
+151 SRGGNDGLGNVMFIN

-179 VVDGVIMD
+179 VVDGMIMD
-187 MMYDGTMLHD
+187 MKYDGTMLHD

-218 KNGTAI
+218 KNGTAL

-249 VTIGGKFT
+249 LTIGGKFIT
-257 SIPRTPTM
+257 KPRTPSM
-265 MEADD
+265 MEAEDY
-270 FRTYVSELLSAKV
+270 RTYVTEMLAPRVSDMST
-283 LDISNMKFMV
+283 MKFMV
-293 SDPNY
+293 ADPKY
-298 YYYPQYHNQT
+298 YFYPMYHNET
-308 DWKKEVYRNAFAQTY
+308 DWNKEIYRTSYAQSY

-340 GYTDAK
+340 GYSAAN
-346 STLKGNDFSR
+346 SPLKGNDFSR
-356 FDMRLNTDIEVIRNL
+356 FDMRLNTDIEIIRNL

-382 KRDLRDIGVS
+382 KRDLRDVGVS
-392 SNVENTTIT
+392 SDVESTTIT

-414 SPFAY
+414 SPYAY
-419 DVNGNVSN
+419 DVNGNLSG
-427 YLAEADDYLEGVIT
+427 YLSEADDYLQGAIIT
-441 TADRSLGNPNSIL
+441 SDRSLGNPISIL

-465 GNRLVMFTVAPS
+465 GNRLVTFTVAPS

-486 SEDFS
+486 SEDFG
-491 FSLVNTNENYYLP
+491 FTLVNTNENYYLP
-504 LTGVPQFRVPG
+504 ITGIPQFRVPG
-515 LTDRVYVDNMVSSL
+515 LTDIVYVENTVSSL

-539 TRLTWKNRYGAN
+539 TRLTWTNRYGAN

-557 GLRFMNNHYKLNVQN
+557 GFRFMNNRNKVNIQN

-578 DKTPNMSTSLRYK
+578 DKTPNMSTSLQYK
-591 STDGADNKYSDFS
+591 TTTGADDKYTDFS
-604 WYAAADYNYAEKYYA
+604 WYGVADYNYAEKYYA
-619 SVSLTAQASSR
+619 SVSLTGQTSSR

-641 GTRWGLF
+641 GARWGIF
-648 PSIQGSWVMSNES
+648 PSVQGSWVISNEK
-661 WMADV
+661 WMSDV
-666 TPINYL
+666 RMLNYL
-672 RLNLGFEITG
+672 RLNMGFEITG
-682 NDNIDYTASRTY
+682 NDNIDYTASRSY

-705 TGLTL
+705 TGLLL

-718 KWETSRKLNLGFE
+718 KWETTRKFNAGFE
-731 TNLLDNRL
+731 TNLLNNRL
-739 HVGFNYFASWTSDL
+739 HLGFNYFTSWTSDL
-753 LTLQQMAWTSGLA
+753 LMLQQMAWTSGLA
-766 ENWTNSGK
+766 ENWTNGGK
-774 LRNSGFDFSADVKV
+774 LRNSGFDFRADVKV
-788 INDKNWKWEVGM
+788 INDKNWKWELGAT
-800 SMGHYKNK
+800 MGHYKNK

-814 GKTQQLT
+814 GTDRLLT
-821 SLYGATIISE
+821 SAYGATIISE
-831 VGSPIAQFYGFR
+831 VGGPVGQFYGYK
-843 TNGVYATEAEAKAD
+843 TNGVYSTEAEAKAD
-857 GKVFLDN
+857 GKYYLDKSGN
-864 TGKQIAFQAG
+864 KVAFQAG
-874 DMKFQDTN
+874 DMRFQDTN
-882 GDGIISDDDRVV
+882 GDGKIGEEDRVV

-905 IRSHLNWK
+905 FSSHLKWK
-913 RFTLDMA
+913 QFTLDMA

-941 YFYNQTTT
+941 YFYNQTKA

-955 TEGQETN
+955 TEGQVTD
-962 VPRLSYMD
+962 VPRLSYQD

-998 IPINSTFIQGVTV
+998 IPINSTFLQGITV

-1033 AGNALYQG
+1033 SGNALLQG

-1048 KSRSFAMGVKV
+1048 QSRSFAMGVKV

>member
-1 MNKKLLFFTLHSSL
+1 MNTRKYITLTL
-15 FTFLLSSVSL
+15 ALASVSF

-47 QVRAYGDERYTAM
+47 QVKAYGDERFTAM

-67 LIKDVPDYVNS
+67 LMKDVPEYVNS
-78 VYFTLDGCA
+78 LYMTLEGCSPQQIA
-87 PMQMAVG
+87 IG
-94 KDAANV
+94 NDAMHVDAQ
-100 NAKLYRN
+100 LYRD
-107 AFSSSYKEYTSG
+107 AFSSSYKAYTSG
-119 NRVSGTQGFGNS
+119 NRTSGTTGFGNS
-131 VEASIDP
+131 VEMSIDP
-138 FIQGRLNADVHAV
+138 FIQGRMNADIHAV
-151 GRGGNDGLGNVMFIN
+151 SRGGNDGLGNVMFIN
-166 GINSLNANAQPLV
+166 GINSLNSNAQPLIV
-179 VVDGVIMD
+179 IDGMIVDVN
-187 MMYDGTMLHD
+187 YDGSMLHD

-249 VTIGGKFT
+249 LTIGGKFI
-257 SIPRTPTM
+257 SQPRTPSM
-265 MEADD
+265 MEAEDY
-270 FRTYVSELLSAKV
+270 RTYVTEMLAPRVSDMST
-283 LDISNMKFMV
+283 MKFMV
-293 SDPNY
+293 ADPKY
-298 YYYPQYHNQT
+298 YYYPQYHNET
-308 DWKKEVYRNAFAQTY
+308 DWKKEVYRNSFAQSY

-340 GYTDAK
+340 GYSAAN

-356 FDMRLNTDIEVIRNL
+356 FDMRLNTDIEIIRNL

-382 KRDLRDIGVS
+382 KRDLRDVGVS
-392 SNVENTTIT
+392 NDVESTTIT

-414 SPFAY
+414 SPYAY
-419 DVNGNVSN
+419 DVNGNLSG
-427 YLAEADDYLEGVIT
+427 YLAEADDYLQGYIIT
-441 TADRSLGNPNSIL
+441 SDRSLANPVSIL

-465 GNRLVMFTVAPS
+465 GNRLVTFTVAPS
-477 YKINKHLTV
+477 YKINKYFTV
-486 SEDFS
+486 SEDFG
-491 FSLVNTNENYYLP
+491 FTLVNTNENYYLP
-504 LTGVPQFRVPG
+504 ITGVPQFRVPG
-515 LTDRVYVDNMVSSL
+515 LTDIVYVENAVSSL

-539 TRLTWKNRYGAN
+539 TRLTWTNRYGAN
-551 YIKAYG
+551 YIKAFAG
-557 GLRFMNNHYKLNVQN
+557 FRFMNNRNKVNIQN

-578 DKTPNMSTSLRYK
+578 DKTPNMSPSLQYK
-591 STDGADNKYSDFS
+591 TTTGADDKYSDIS

-619 SVSLTAQASSR
+619 SVSLTGHASSR
-630 FGKDASALKMF
+630 FGEDASALKMF

-648 PSIQGSWVMSNES
+648 PSFQGSWVMSNEKWFS
-661 WMADV
+661 NVKMVD
-666 TPINYL
+666 YL

-682 NDNIDYTASRTY
+682 NDNIDYKASRSY
-694 FISKS
+694 FVSRS

-705 TGLTL
+705 TGLVL
-710 GNVGNSTL
+710 ENVGNSTL
-718 KWETSRKLNLGFE
+718 KWETTRKFNAGFE
-731 TNLLDNRL
+731 TNLLNNRL

-753 LTLQQMAWTSGLA
+753 LMLQQMAWTTGLA
-766 ENWTNSGK
+766 QNWTNDGK

-788 INDKNWKWEVGM
+788 INDKDWKWELGAT
-800 SMGHYKNK
+800 MGHYKNK

-814 GKTQQLT
+814 GTDRLLT
-821 SLYGATIISE
+821 SAYGATIISE
-831 VGSPIAQFYGFR
+831 VGGPVGQFYGYK
-843 TNGVYATEAEAKAD
+843 TNGVYSTEAEAQAD
-857 GKVFLDN
+857 GKYYLDQSGN
-864 TGKQIAFQAG
+864 KVAFQAG
-874 DMKFQDTN
+874 DMRFQDTN
-882 GDGIISDDDRVV
+882 GDGKIGEEDRVV
-894 IGNPNPDIYGN
+894 IGDPNPDIYGN
-905 IRSHLNWK
+905 FRSHLKWK
-913 RFTLDMA
+913 RFALDMA

-941 YFYNQTTT
+941 YFYNQTKA

-955 TEGQETN
+955 TEGQVTDI
-962 VPRLSYMD
+962 PRLSYQD

-998 IPINSTFIQGVTV
+998 IPINRTFLQGITV

-1033 AGNALYQG
+1033 SGNALLQG

-1048 KSRSFAMGVKV
+1048 QSRSFAMGVKV

>member
-1 MNKKLLFFTLHSSL
+1 MNTRKYITLTL
-15 FTFLLSSVSL
+15 ALASVSF

-47 QVRAYGDERYTAM
+47 QVKAYGDERYTAM

-67 LIKDVPDYVNS
+67 LMKEVPEYVNS
-78 VYFTLDGCA
+78 VYMTLEGCS
-87 PMQMAVG
+87 PQQVAVG
-94 KDAANV
+94 NDAMHVDAQ
-100 NAKLYRN
+100 LYRD
-107 AFSSSYKEYTSG
+107 AFSSSYKAYTSG
-119 NRVSGTQGFGNS
+119 NRTSGTTGFGNS
-131 VEASIDP
+131 VEMSIDP

-151 GRGGNDGLGNVMFIN
+151 SRGGNDGVGNVMFIN
-166 GINSLNANAQPLV
+166 GINSLNSNAQPLV
-179 VVDGVIMD
+179 VIDGMIVDVK
-187 MMYDGTMLHD
+187 YDGTMLHD

-249 VTIGGKFT
+249 LTIGGKFM
-257 SIPRTPTM
+257 SIPRTPSM
-265 MEADD
+265 MEAEDY
-270 FRTYVSELLSAKV
+270 RTYVTEMLAPKV
-283 LDISNMKFMV
+283 SDMSTMKFMV
-293 SDPNY
+293 SDPKY
-298 YYYPQYHNQT
+298 YYYPQYHNAT
-308 DWKKEVYRNAFAQTY
+308 DWKKEVYRNSFAQSY

-340 GYTDAK
+340 GYSAAK
-346 STLKGNDFSR
+346 SPLKGNDFSR
-356 FDMRLNTDIEVIRNL
+356 FDMRLNTDIEIIRNL

-382 KRDLRDIGVS
+382 KRDLRDVGVS
-392 SNVENTTIT
+392 SDVESTTIT
-401 SPNFLAMVKSPFL
+401 SPNFLAMVKAPFL
-414 SPFAY
+414 SPYAY
-419 DVNGNVSN
+419 DVNGNLSG
-427 YLAEADDYLEGVIT
+427 YLAEADDYLQGSIIT
-441 TADRSLGNPNSIL
+441 SDRSLGNPVSIL

-465 GNRLVMFTVAPS
+465 GNRLVTFTVAPS
-477 YKINKHLTV
+477 YKINKHFTV
-486 SEDFS
+486 SEDFG
-491 FSLVNTNENYYLP
+491 FTLVNTNENYYLP
-504 LTGVPQFRVPG
+504 ITGIPQFRVPG
-515 LTDRVYVDNMVSSL
+515 LTDIVYVDNTVSSL

-539 TRLTWKNRYGAN
+539 TRLTWTNRYGAN
-551 YIKAYG
+551 YIKAFG
-557 GLRFMNNHYKLNVQN
+557 GFRYMNNRSKVNIQN

-578 DKTPNMSTSLRYK
+578 DKTPNMSTSLQYK
-591 STDGADNKYSDFS
+591 TTSGTDDKYADVSCYL
-604 WYAAADYNYAEKYYA
+604 AGDYNYAEKYYA
-619 SVSLTAQASSR
+619 SVSLTAQSSSR

-648 PSIQGSWVMSNES
+648 PSFQGSWVMSNEKWLS
-661 WMADV
+661 DV
-666 TPINYL
+666 KFVDYL

-682 NDNIDYTASRTY
+682 NDNIDYTASRSY
-694 FISKS
+694 FVSKS

-705 TGLTL
+705 TGLLL
-710 GNVGNSTL
+710 GNVGNSKL
-718 KWETSRKLNLGFE
+718 KWETTRKFNAGFE
-731 TNLLDNRL
+731 TNLLNNRL
-739 HVGFNYFASWTSDL
+739 HVGFNYFHSWTSDL
-753 LTLQQMAWTSGLA
+753 LMLQQVAWTTGLA
-766 ENWTNSGK
+766 QNWTNGGK

-788 INDKNWKWEVGM
+788 INDKDWKWELGAT
-800 SMGHYKNK
+800 MGHYKNK

-814 GKTQQLT
+814 GTDRLLT
-821 SLYGATIISE
+821 NAFGATIISE
-831 VGSPIAQFYGFR
+831 VGGPIGQFYGYK
-843 TNGVYATEAEAKAD
+843 TNGVYASEAQAKED
-857 GKVFLDN
+857 GKYYLDQ
-864 TGKQIAFQAG
+864 TGNKIAFQAG
-874 DMKFQDTN
+874 DMRFQDTN
-882 GDGIISDDDRVV
+882 GDGKIGEEDRVV

-905 IRSHLNWK
+905 FRSHLTWK
-913 RFTLDMA
+913 RFALDMA

-941 YFYNQTTT
+941 YFYNQTKA

-955 TEGQETN
+955 TEGQATD
-962 VPRLSYMD
+962 VPRASYQD

-998 IPINSTFIQGVTV
+998 IPINSTFLQGITV

-1033 AGNALYQG
+1033 SGNALLQG

-1048 KSRSFAMGVKV
+1048 QSRSFAMGVKV

>member
-1 MNKKLLFFTLHSSL
+1 MNTRKYITLTL
-15 FTFLLSSVSL
+15 ALASVSF

-47 QVRAYGDERYTAM
+47 QVKAYGDERFTAM

-67 LIKDVPDYVNS
+67 LMKDVPEYVNS
-78 VYFTLDGCA
+78 LYMTLEGCSPQQIA
-87 PMQMAVG
+87 IG
-94 KDAANV
+94 NDAMHVDAQ
-100 NAKLYRN
+100 LYRD
-107 AFSSSYKEYTSG
+107 AFSSSYKAYTSG
-119 NRVSGTQGFGNS
+119 NRTSGTTGFGNS
-131 VEASIDP
+131 VEMSIDP
-138 FIQGRLNADVHAV
+138 FIQGRMNADIHAV
-151 GRGGNDGLGNVMFIN
+151 SRGGNDGLGNVMFIN
-166 GINSLNANAQPLV
+166 GINSLNSNAQPLIV
-179 VVDGVIMD
+179 IDGMIVDVN
-187 MMYDGTMLHD
+187 YDGSMLHD

-249 VTIGGKFT
+249 LTIGGKFI
-257 SIPRTPTM
+257 SQPRTPSM
-265 MEADD
+265 MEAEDY
-270 FRTYVSELLSAKV
+270 RTYVTEMLAPRVSDMST
-283 LDISNMKFMV
+283 MKFMV
-293 SDPNY
+293 ADPKY
-298 YYYPQYHNQT
+298 YYYPQYHNET
-308 DWKKEVYRNAFAQTY
+308 DWKKEVYRNSFAQSY

-340 GYTDAK
+340 GYSAAN

-356 FDMRLNTDIEVIRNL
+356 FDMRLNTDIEIIRNL

-382 KRDLRDIGVS
+382 KRDLRDVGVS
-392 SNVENTTIT
+392 NDVESTTIT

-414 SPFAY
+414 SPYAY
-419 DVNGNVSN
+419 DVNGNLSG
-427 YLAEADDYLEGVIT
+427 YLAEADDYLQGYIIT
-441 TADRSLGNPNSIL
+441 SDRSLANPVSIL

-465 GNRLVMFTVAPS
+465 GNRLVTFTVAPS
-477 YKINKHLTV
+477 YKINKYFTV
-486 SEDFS
+486 SEDFG
-491 FSLVNTNENYYLP
+491 FTLVNTNENYYLP
-504 LTGVPQFRVPG
+504 ITGVPQFRVPG
-515 LTDRVYVDNMVSSL
+515 LTDIVYVENAVSSL

-539 TRLTWKNRYGAN
+539 TRLTWTNRYGAN
-551 YIKAYG
+551 YIKAFAG
-557 GLRFMNNHYKLNVQN
+557 FRFMNNRNKVNIQN

-578 DKTPNMSTSLRYK
+578 DKTPNMSTSLQYK
-591 STDGADNKYSDFS
+591 TTTGADDKYSDIS

-619 SVSLTAQASSR
+619 SVSLTGHASSR
-630 FGKDASALKMF
+630 FGEDASALKMF

-648 PSIQGSWVMSNES
+648 PSFQGSWVMSNEKWFS
-661 WMADV
+661 NVKMVD
-666 TPINYL
+666 YL

-682 NDNIDYTASRTY
+682 NDNIDYKASRSY
-694 FISKS
+694 FVSRS

-705 TGLTL
+705 TGLVL
-710 GNVGNSTL
+710 ENVGNSTL
-718 KWETSRKLNLGFE
+718 KWETTRKFNAGFE
-731 TNLLDNRL
+731 TNLLNNRL

-753 LTLQQMAWTSGLA
+753 LMFQQMAWTTGLA
-766 ENWTNSGK
+766 QNWTNDGK

-788 INDKNWKWEVGM
+788 INDKDWKWELGAT
-800 SMGHYKNK
+800 MGHYKNK

-814 GKTQQLT
+814 GTDRLLT
-821 SLYGATIISE
+821 SAYGATIISE
-831 VGSPIAQFYGFR
+831 VGGPVGQFYGYK
-843 TNGVYATEAEAKAD
+843 TNGVYSTEAEAQAD
-857 GKVFLDN
+857 GKYYLDQSGN
-864 TGKQIAFQAG
+864 KVAFQAG
-874 DMKFQDTN
+874 DMRFQDTN
-882 GDGIISDDDRVV
+882 GDGKIGEEDRVV
-894 IGNPNPDIYGN
+894 IGDPNPDIYGN
-905 IRSHLNWK
+905 FRSHLKWK
-913 RFTLDMA
+913 RFALDMA

-941 YFYNQTTT
+941 YFYNQTKA

-955 TEGQETN
+955 TEGQVTDI
-962 VPRLSYMD
+962 PRLSYQD

-998 IPINSTFIQGVTV
+998 IPINRTFLQGITV

-1033 AGNALYQG
+1033 SGNALLQG

-1048 KSRSFAMGVKV
+1048 QSRSFAMGVKV

>member
-1 MNKKLLFFTLHSSL
+1 MNTRKYITLTL
-15 FTFLLSSVSL
+15 ALASVSF

-47 QVRAYGDERYTAM
+47 QVKAYGDERYTAM

-67 LIKDVPDYVNS
+67 LMKEVPEYVNS
-78 VYFTLDGCA
+78 VYMTLEGCS
-87 PMQMAVG
+87 PQQVAVG
-94 KDAANV
+94 NDAMHVDAQ
-100 NAKLYRN
+100 LYRD
-107 AFSSSYKEYTSG
+107 AFSSSYKAYTSG
-119 NRVSGTQGFGNS
+119 NRTSGTTGFGNS
-131 VEASIDP
+131 VEMSVDP

-151 GRGGNDGLGNVMFIN
+151 SRGGNDGVGNVMFIN
-166 GINSLNANAQPLV
+166 GINSLNSNAQPLV
-179 VVDGVIMD
+179 VIDGMIVDVK
-187 MMYDGTMLHD
+187 YDGTMLHD

-249 VTIGGKFT
+249 LTIGGKFM
-257 SIPRTPTM
+257 SIPRTPSM
-265 MEADD
+265 MEAEDY
-270 FRTYVSELLSAKV
+270 RTYVTEMLAPKV
-283 LDISNMKFMV
+283 SDMSTMKFMV
-293 SDPNY
+293 SDPKY
-298 YYYPQYHNQT
+298 YYYPQYHNAT
-308 DWKKEVYRNAFAQTY
+308 DWKKEVYRNSFAQSY

-340 GYTDAK
+340 GYSAAK
-346 STLKGNDFSR
+346 SPLKGNDFSR
-356 FDMRLNTDIEVIRNL
+356 FDMRLNTDIEIIRNL

-382 KRDLRDIGVS
+382 KRDLRDVGVS
-392 SNVENTTIT
+392 SDVESTTIT

-414 SPFAY
+414 SPYAY
-419 DVNGNVSN
+419 DVNGNLSG
-427 YLAEADDYLEGVIT
+427 YLAEADDYLQGSIIT
-441 TADRSLGNPNSIL
+441 SDRSLGNPVSIL

-465 GNRLVMFTVAPS
+465 GNRLVTFTVAPS
-477 YKINKHLTV
+477 YKINKHFTV
-486 SEDFS
+486 SEDFG
-491 FSLVNTNENYYLP
+491 FTLVNTNENYYLP
-504 LTGVPQFRVPG
+504 ITGIPQFRVPG
-515 LTDRVYVDNMVSSL
+515 LTDIVYVDNTVSSL

-539 TRLTWKNRYGAN
+539 TRLTWTNRYGAN
-551 YIKAYG
+551 YIKAFG
-557 GLRFMNNHYKLNVQN
+557 GFRYMNNRSKVNIQN

-578 DKTPNMSTSLRYK
+578 DKTPNMSTSLQYK
-591 STDGADNKYSDFS
+591 TTSGTDDKYADVS
-604 WYAAADYNYAEKYYA
+604 WYLAGDYNYAEKYYA
-619 SVSLTAQASSR
+619 SVSLTAQSSSR

-648 PSIQGSWVMSNES
+648 PSFQGSWVMSNEKWLS
-661 WMADV
+661 DV
-666 TPINYL
+666 KFVDYL

-682 NDNIDYTASRTY
+682 NDNIDYTASRSY
-694 FISKS
+694 FVSKS

-705 TGLTL
+705 TGLLL
-710 GNVGNSTL
+710 GNVGNSKL
-718 KWETSRKLNLGFE
+718 KWETTRKFNAGFE
-731 TNLLDNRL
+731 TNLLNNRL
-739 HVGFNYFASWTSDL
+739 HVGFNYFHSWTSDL
-753 LTLQQMAWTSGLA
+753 LMLQQVAWTTGLA
-766 ENWTNSGK
+766 QNWTNGGK

-788 INDKNWKWEVGM
+788 INDKDWKWELGAT
-800 SMGHYKNK
+800 MGHYKNK

-814 GKTQQLT
+814 GANRLLT
-821 SLYGATIISE
+821 NAFGATIISE
-831 VGSPIAQFYGFR
+831 VGGPIGQFYGYK
-843 TNGVYATEAEAKAD
+843 TNGVYASEAQAKED
-857 GKVFLDN
+857 GKYYLDQ
-864 TGKQIAFQAG
+864 TGNKIAFQAG
-874 DMKFQDTN
+874 DMRFQDTN
-882 GDGIISDDDRVV
+882 GDGKIGEEDRVV

-905 IRSHLNWK
+905 FRSHLTWK
-913 RFTLDMA
+913 RFALDMA

-941 YFYNQTTT
+941 YFYNQTKA

-955 TEGQETN
+955 TEGQATD
-962 VPRLSYMD
+962 VPRASYQD

-998 IPINSTFIQGVTV
+998 IPINSTFLQGITV

-1033 AGNALYQG
+1033 SGNALLQG

-1048 KSRSFAMGVKV
+1048 QSRSFAMGVKV